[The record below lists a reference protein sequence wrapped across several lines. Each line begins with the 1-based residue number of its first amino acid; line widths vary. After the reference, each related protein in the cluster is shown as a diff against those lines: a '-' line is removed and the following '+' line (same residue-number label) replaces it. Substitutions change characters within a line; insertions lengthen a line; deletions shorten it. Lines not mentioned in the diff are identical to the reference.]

1 MSFNVSLVGKD
12 AAEAKAKLAECSDL
26 PEEARQLADA
36 AVDAL
41 PASGVEGCG
50 AVAVSLYGHFAAEGA
65 GDASNFNLSV
75 QHVNGGGLKAA

>member
-41 PASGVEGCG
+41 PASAVEG
-50 AVAVSLYGHFAAEGA
+50 YGHFAAEGA